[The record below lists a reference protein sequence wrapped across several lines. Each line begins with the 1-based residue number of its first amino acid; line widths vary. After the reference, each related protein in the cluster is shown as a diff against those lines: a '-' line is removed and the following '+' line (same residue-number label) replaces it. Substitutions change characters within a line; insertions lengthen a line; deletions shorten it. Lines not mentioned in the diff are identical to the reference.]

1 MDLTVGNILEGKVTR
16 ITSFGAFVELDKGI
30 SGLIHISEITDTF
43 VKDIND
49 FLQVA
54 DTVKVKIITNDQ
66 AGKIG
71 LSLKQAQPPKKAAPP
86 PVITKPQE
94 IINDSF
100 EDKLAKFLKDSE
112 AKQNAV
118 KKRFDHKKFR

>member
-66 AGKIG
+66 YISF
-71 LSLKQAQPPKKAAPP
+71 SLKQAQPPKKAAPP

-94 IINDSF
+94 IVNDSF